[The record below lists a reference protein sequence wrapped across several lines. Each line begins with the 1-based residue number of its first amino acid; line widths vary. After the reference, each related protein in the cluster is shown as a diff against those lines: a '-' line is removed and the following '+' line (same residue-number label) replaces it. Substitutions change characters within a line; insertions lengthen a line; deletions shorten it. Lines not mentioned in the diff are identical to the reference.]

1 MELKAQKK
9 GESFKNL
16 GATYAKHALLIIFN
30 NVIVLCLLK
39 DLKKKICV
47 LYDGYRCLYSLLN
60 EMS

>member
-1 MELKAQKK
+1 MGLKAQKK

-39 DLKKKICV
+39 DLKKKKVFYMTDIDVCI
-47 LYDGYRCLYSLLN
+47 LY
-60 EMS
+60 

>member
-1 MELKAQKK
+1 MGLKAQKK

-39 DLKKKICV
+39 DLKKKKYVFYMTDIDICI
-47 LYDGYRCLYSLLN
+47 LY
-60 EMS
+60 